1 MMMTKLFWLRY
12 LIKIILVLCC
22 VPQYSQTGSQCWSAS
37 LQCQFE
43 AVRTLRVPIRETQ
56 QRRDTINKLVRDPV
70 RLIIQQKMYKPYTQY
85 KLPTTIT

>member
-1 MMMTKLFWLRY
+1 MMTKLFWLRY
-12 LIKIILVLCC
+12 LIKIIHVLCC
-22 VPQYSQTGSQCWSAS
+22 VLQYSQTGSQCWSAS

-43 AVRTLRVPIRETQ
+43 AVRTLRVPIGETQ